1 MKKQNKFNDL
11 FKTVSAGLD
20 KKNKAKTNHQDEPSM
35 GRDWEFDRTGIR
47 EFYQKLE
54 HLGYQRDAQGEG
66 HVVRAVVTTPSRT
79 ELTLQRLIRRGNSR
93 EQVRRDSEQS

>member
-11 FKTVSAGLD
+11 FKTVSTGLD

-35 GRDWEFDRTGIR
+35 DRDWEFDRTGIR

-54 HLGYQRDAQGEG
+54 HQGYQRDAVGEG
-66 HVVRAVVTTPSRT
+66 HVARTTVNTPSKT
-79 ELTLQRLIRRGNSR
+79 ELTLQRLIRRGNSL
-93 EQVRRDSEQS
+93 EQVRRHSEQS